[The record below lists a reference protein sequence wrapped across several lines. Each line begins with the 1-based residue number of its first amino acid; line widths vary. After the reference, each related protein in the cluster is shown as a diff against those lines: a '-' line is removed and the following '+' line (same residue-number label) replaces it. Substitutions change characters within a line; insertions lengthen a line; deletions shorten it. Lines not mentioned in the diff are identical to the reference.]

1 MRRST
6 HGELLYSDNENSY
19 FELEIETSDVEGIKL
34 CDDITLNKMR
44 GNDINAK
51 KAANNPNEIYRI
63 EEESIITGN
72 DDTPIIENGAIVK
85 LQDFPIETY

>member
-44 GNDINAK
+44 GNDINSK

>member
-72 DDTPIIENGAIVK
+72 DDTPIIENGAVEK
-85 LQDFPIETY
+85 L

>member
-1 MRRST
+1 MRRSIQ
-6 HGELLYSDNENSY
+6 GELMYSDNENSY

-72 DDTPIIENGAIVK
+72 DDTPIIENGAVEK
-85 LQDFPIETY
+85 L